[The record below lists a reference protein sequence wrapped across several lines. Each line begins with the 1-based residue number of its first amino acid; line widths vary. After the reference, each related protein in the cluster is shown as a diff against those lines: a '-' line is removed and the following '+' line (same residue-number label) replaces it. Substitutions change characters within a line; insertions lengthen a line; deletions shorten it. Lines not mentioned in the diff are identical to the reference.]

1 MITIAWSTTFWPG
14 SQRCQGWKK
23 FKRSLTPKVSCNI
36 WKLKPRMGKISA
48 WVTKLVVKLGWGAWI
63 EIRLLFPYFFFPSLV
78 GCPKPSLSEPPY
90 SWVSSKTN
98 LPSENYRADR
108 RWSRCPRSHRDHG
121 ICKLSE
127 TGIQHQGHHSLLCF
141 TSQGEFR
148 ILNWVWPSW
157 CTFESAGWLFE
168 MKWENIATQS
178 TMVS

>member
-1 MITIAWSTTFWPG
+1 MEIETQNGKNICLSHKAGCKT
-14 SQRCQGWKK
+14 RL
-23 FKRSLTPKVSCNI
+23 RSMDWNKAPF
-36 WKLKPRMGKISA
+36 P
-48 WVTKLVVKLGWGAWI
+48 
-63 EIRLLFPYFFFPSLV
+63 LLFSPSLV